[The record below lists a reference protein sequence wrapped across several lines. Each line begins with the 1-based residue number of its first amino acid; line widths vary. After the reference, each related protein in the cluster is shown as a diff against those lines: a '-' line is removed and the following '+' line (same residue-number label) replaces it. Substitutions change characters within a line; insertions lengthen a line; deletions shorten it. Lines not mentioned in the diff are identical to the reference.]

1 MDLSKKN
8 VKFVFFGLII
18 MIKMNKRSLVLAL
31 SLLSSL
37 PALSAD
43 CTSGSYSTPGTS
55 TCSVPAGV
63 NSIDMTLFGGSGGYG
78 GNSANATGGQGG
90 VGGYCNGTVVTVPG
104 QSITVVVGSGQ
115 SASGADGG
123 DGGQAQIS
131 GPGVG
136 NITIFTGGG
145 EGGDGAS
152 GSQPGQGGVGG
163 TATCAQGQTSY
174 AGFNGADGA
183 ATSSTVSS
191 GMSGGNGSVS
201 FTLSAPVTPPAPIPT
216 LGEWAMIFM
225 ASLMAMFGIRRMRRS
240 K

>member
-1 MDLSKKN
+1 MSNKIN
-8 VKFVFFGLII
+8 KFAVISTFS
-18 MIKMNKRSLVLAL
+18 M
-31 SLLSSL
+31 LLSL
-37 PALSAD
+37 PAFSAD
-43 CTSGSYSTPGTS
+43 CTSGSYSSPGTF

-63 NSIDMTLFGGSGGYG
+63 TSIQATLFGGVGGNG
-78 GNSANATGGQGG
+78 GNSASAQGGQGG
-90 VGGYCNGTVVTVPG
+90 AGGYCNGAVVTVPG

-145 EGGDGAS
+145 VGGDGAS
-152 GSQPGQGGVGG
+152 GSQPGEGGYGG
-163 TATCAQGQTSY
+163 AANGAQTCY
-174 AGFNGADGA
+174 AGANGADGA
-183 ATSSTVSS
+183 ATSSSPSNGTS
-191 GMSGGNGSVS
+191 GANGSVS
-201 FTLSAPVTPPAPIPT
+201 FTLSTPVAPPAPIPT